1 MTIID
6 DVFLY
11 LGMLLN
17 IINMFLYALSYKKN
31 SRNLTYKLFS
41 LYLLCELIINISAF
55 ILASY
60 QEHNLFLTH
69 YYFILQYIILSLF
82 YKTLFKNPQKQM
94 VTVVFI
100 PVLTILAI
108 QYAMQPELYFKFNT
122 TEVFITSLPIVVY
135 SMIHLYNSLNESP
148 KYMYINAGVLIYITT
163 STLIFILGD
172 YLSGNSSSSSSSSSS
187 VDTIWFINK
196 VLYVIYLALI
206 FIEWWRNF
214 RIIKN
219 K

>member
-1 MTIID
+1 
-6 DVFLY
+6 
-11 LGMLLN
+11 
-17 IINMFLYALSYKKN
+17 
-31 SRNLTYKLFS
+31 
-41 LYLLCELIINISAF
+41 
-55 ILASY
+55 
-60 QEHNLFLTH
+60 
-69 YYFILQYIILSLF
+69 
-82 YKTLFKNPQKQM
+82 
-94 VTVVFI
+94 
-100 PVLTILAI
+100 
-108 QYAMQPELYFKFNT
+108 
-122 TEVFITSLPIVVY
+122 VVY

-172 YLSGNSSSSSSSSSS
+172 YLSGNSISSSS

-214 RIIKN
+214 RVIKN